1 MASTG
6 KSALPGEVITGPV
19 PRDPAAGT
27 ASPSRFGDVKA
38 GRAVQPVSRWDQTRP
53 RRKRMFGKR
62 YVQDL
67 IERSAENPADRRR
80 FLKSA
85 TAAGLGMIGASV
97 AGPAAAA
104 ASASAHDAN
113 SISDSA
119 ILNFAL
125 NLEYLEGEVYYF
137 AVPGHGLPAH
147 LTHGTGRPGPVIGGR
162 AVPFKT
168 TSSRH

>member
-6 KSALPGEVITGPV
+6 RSALPGGVITGPV
-19 PRDPAAGT
+19 PRDLAAGT

-85 TAAGLGMIGASV
+85 TAAGLGMVGV
-97 AGPAAAA
+97 GMAGSAATAAAA
-104 ASASAHDAN
+104 AATATATATASAHD
-113 SISDSA
+113 
-119 ILNFAL
+119 
-125 NLEYLEGEVYYF
+125 
-137 AVPGHGLPAH
+137 
-147 LTHGTGRPGPVIGGR
+147 
-162 AVPFKT
+162 
-168 TSSRH
+168 